1 MKKISLRATAVAVA
15 ALATTSA
22 FATNGYFSHG
32 YGIKAKGMGGVGIAL
47 PQDAL
52 AGATN
57 PAGMASVGGRIDF
70 GADLFMPDRTAT
82 WTQSPAGLGSPPLG
96 DNRSGKR
103 MFVIPEF
110 AYNYAYSAVS

>member
-1 MKKISLRATAVAVA
+1 MKLNKIA
-15 ALATTSA
+15 ALVAFACAAAPA

-52 AGATN
+52 AAATN
-57 PAGMASVGGRIDF
+57 PAGMAMVGSRMDF
-70 GADLFMPDRTAT
+70 GLDLFMPDRTAT
-82 WTQSPAGLGSPPLG
+82 WTVSPAGLGSPPLG

-103 MFVIPEF
+103 LFGIDRKSV
-110 AYNYAYSAVS
+110 V